1 MAPLAR
7 EVAWIRADR
16 RKRAERAR
24 TGRAISRKPA
34 EFGIGWRSGARDG
47 RGPRAERHRGVRPSG
62 NRSAARTPRS
72 FWIGPRPDGKPL
84 HTFPERG
91 PGRMRADN
99 VSSGAR
105 LSRLFS
111 RRQQCRHDPPFGAA
125 YAPRAPTFLGSVEVE
140 RECSVSAKAELGAEA
155 FRARVH
161 RDGSLRRGAARKA
174 GTGSMASGR
183 LTPPAMGRLNG
194 THGACAPRFDKLSA
208 TVWVSCAGA

>member
-1 MAPLAR
+1 MAAPLAR

-24 TGRAISRKPA
+24 TGRVISRKPA
-34 EFGIGWRSGARDG
+34 WLEIVGDPGPANG
-47 RGPRAERHRGVRPSG
+47 RGPRAERHRGARPSG

-105 LSRLFS
+105 VSRLFS
-111 RRQQCRHDPPFGAA
+111 RRQQCRHDPPFDAA
-125 YAPRAPTFLGSVEVE
+125 TRPGLPSWERGSWKSKF
-140 RECSVSAKAELGAEA
+140 SVSAKAELGA
-155 FRARVH
+155 
-161 RDGSLRRGAARKA
+161 GGKA
-174 GTGSMASGR
+174 CPRSAPHAICGDASGLPIR
-183 LTPPAMGRLNG
+183 N
-194 THGACAPRFDKLSA
+194 DQ
-208 TVWVSCAGA
+208 